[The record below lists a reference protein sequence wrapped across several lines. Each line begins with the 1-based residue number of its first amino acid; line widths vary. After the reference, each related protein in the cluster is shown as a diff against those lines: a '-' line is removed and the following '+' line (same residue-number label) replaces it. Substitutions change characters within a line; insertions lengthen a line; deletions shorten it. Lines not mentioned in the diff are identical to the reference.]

1 MLTKVDHIDLKV
13 PNLEQSVAFLKS
25 IGLVEKRRSEARG
38 SVELQLPG
46 EDQVVFELRLHNSD
60 KTVLNHV
67 AFRVEIQ
74 DDVEALEAQGIVFKN
89 KHKLIADTGRTVS
102 GIMDYSG
109 LNWQLTD

>member
-1 MLTKVDHIDLKV
+1 MDLRKAV
-13 PNLEQSVAFLKS
+13 HTVLENVYPHDYVLRFGPYSFEDIV
-25 IGLVEKRRSEARG
+25 
-38 SVELQLPG
+38 
-46 EDQVVFELRLHNSD
+46 DQVVFELRQHNSD

-74 DDVEALEAQGIVFKN
+74 DDVEALKAQGIVFKN